1 MLGYLMTEKRPITV
15 QLDPQMVLALDAL
28 ATSQKASRSEAL
40 EGLLDLAIQ
49 AQEVQRKRNSQKV
62 NLTLRVDTFTAEQV
76 KGVSKARGE
85 SQNAAAVF
93 LLEEGLK
100 AQLDQQSAA
109 AVESLANELRQV
121 VQAQQQ
127 AHDAQVHR
135 LAYLLTRSVLES
147 LATRNTANALL
158 SVNGLD
164 KGQILS
170 VTDAAWTTAVNTL
183 KNPTPAMRDALA
195 ELVKRD

>member
-1 MLGYLMTEKRPITV
+1 MTEKRPITV